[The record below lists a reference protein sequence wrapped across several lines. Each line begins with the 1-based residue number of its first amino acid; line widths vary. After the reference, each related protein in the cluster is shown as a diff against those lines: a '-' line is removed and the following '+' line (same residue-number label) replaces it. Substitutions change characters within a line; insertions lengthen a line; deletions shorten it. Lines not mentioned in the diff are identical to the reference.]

1 MKQKSILI
9 LTIISFTIT
18 CAQSAD
24 KTNKAQ
30 KALHGSRPNIVLI
43 LTDDQGMGDLSC
55 MGNKIL
61 RTPHVDQLYKDA
73 TRFTDFQVS
82 PTCSPT
88 RAAMMSGR
96 YPFEV
101 GVSHT
106 LMQRDRLAPSVITF
120 PQALQRAGYQ
130 TGLFGKWHLGDGD
143 EYLPRKRGFDEV
155 LMHGAGG
162 IGQYGFGDFKEN
174 SNNKYFDNVL
184 LHNET
189 VVKTKGF
196 CTDLFFHAALSWM
209 KNQYEREKPFFAYL
223 SLNAPHGP
231 LIAPDQ
237 YKKRFLDYK
246 IEVLHVTEKAIDQ
259 DFYNGLLA
267 DRPSNDELLDIY
279 NENILDYDQPE
290 LRYLKYVKWPI
301 MSNATDSLRVKLE
314 AEDLIFRLNEGED
327 FALLANTYTEDP
339 NNSAD
344 PQNLKGGDLGW
355 FNKGQLLPEFE
366 IASFEAEK
374 GSIVGPILT
383 QYGYHLIK
391 VNDKR
396 TVESNEQVNAS
407 HILLTIQP
415 GRGTENELKDTASIF
430 ALEATE
436 YGFFALADSLGLEIQ
451 DSNGLRKESIFVDN
465 FGVGRSAVNFA
476 FNNVEGSTSD
486 AIKNDNFFGVFFLDK
501 VDKET
506 VIPFEEVKED
516 LRNEFLSEF
525 KKNHLKTLAE
535 SIKDNN
541 QEEMNLSAIY
551 KNNENL
557 EYVAET
563 NSALIGSFESIGKSN
578 FIVGALAD
586 AKEGDILGPLPTL
599 RGQAFLRVIEI
610 SEVVNS
616 DFEEKKES
624 IKFSLLID
632 RQNAIWGN
640 WLQALRDN
648 ADLKDYRYDF
658 Y

>member
-1 MKQKSILI
+1 MGLITNMRSRMQVVMWTILVLFVTSMAIGGLVGGASITDIFSGRQGNEVGSLNGKPILFEDFNQLVSNEINRMDQQSGRLI
-9 LTIISFTIT
+9 SDEEREYIRAVVWERLIADLII
-18 CAQSAD
+18 QE
-24 KTNKAQ
+24 Q
-30 KALHGSRPNIVLI
+30 IVE
-43 LTDDQGMGDLSC
+43 
-55 MGNKIL
+55 NKI
-61 RTPHVDQLYKDA
+61 V
-73 TRFTDFQVS
+73 V
-82 PTCSPT
+82 
-88 RAAMMSGR
+88 
-96 YPFEV
+96 
-101 GVSHT
+101 
-106 LMQRDRLAPSVITF
+106 
-120 PQALQRAGYQ
+120 
-130 TGLFGKWHLGDGD
+130 GD
-143 EYLPRKRGFDEV
+143 EEVLFQMKNNPPPFLQNSDAFQSFGRFDLEKYLDAVLNPGQIDWKPIEDFMQNVYLPSYKLQQYITNSAAISSTDV
-155 LMHGAGG
+155 LE
-162 IGQYGFGDFKEN
+162 D
-174 SNNKYFDNVL
+174 
-184 LHNET
+184 
-189 VVKTKGF
+189 
-196 CTDLFFHAALSWM
+196 
-209 KNQYEREKPFFAYL
+209 
-223 SLNAPHGP
+223 
-231 LIAPDQ
+231 

-246 IEVLHVTEKAIDQ
+246 IEVLHVTDKAIDQ
-259 DFYNGLLA
+259 DFYNGLLT
-267 DRPSNDELLDIY
+267 DRPSDDELRNIY
-279 NENILDYDQPE
+279 NENISEYDQPE

-301 MSNATDSLRVKLE
+301 TSNATDSLRVKLE
-314 AEDLIFRLNEGED
+314 AEDLIFRLNDGED
-327 FALLANTYTEDP
+327 FALLANTYTQDP
-339 NNSAD
+339 SNSAD

-366 IASFEAEK
+366 VASFEAEI

-383 QYGYHLIK
+383 QYGYHVIK

-415 GRGTENELKDTASIF
+415 GRGTENELKDIASIF

-436 YGFFALADSLGLEIQ
+436 FGFFVLADSLGLEIQ

-486 AIKNDNFFGVFFLDK
+486 AIKNDNFYGVFFLDK

-506 VIPFEEVKED
+506 VISFEDVKED
-516 LRNEFLSEF
+516 LKNEFLSEF
-525 KKNHLKTLAE
+525 KKNHIKTLAE
-535 SIKDNN
+535 SIKDDN
-541 QEEMNLSAIY
+541 QGEMNLSEIY
-551 KNNENL
+551 QENENL

-599 RGQAFLRVIEI
+599 RGQAFLRVIDI
-610 SEVVNS
+610 SDVVMS
-616 DFEEKKES
+616 DFEEKKDS

-640 WLQALRDN
+640 WLQALREN

>member
-1 MKQKSILI
+1 MGLITNMRSRMQVVMWTILVLFVTSMAIGGLVGGASITDIFGDRQGNEVGSLNGKPILFEDFNQLVSNEINRADQQSGRQISDEEREYIRAVVWERLIADLIIQEQIQK
-9 LTIISFTIT
+9 
-18 CAQSAD
+18 
-24 KTNKAQ
+24 
-30 KALHGSRPNIVLI
+30 
-43 LTDDQGMGDLSC
+43 
-55 MGNKIL
+55 NKI
-61 RTPHVDQLYKDA
+61 V
-73 TRFTDFQVS
+73 
-82 PTCSPT
+82 
-88 RAAMMSGR
+88 
-96 YPFEV
+96 V
-101 GVSHT
+101 G
-106 LMQRDRLAPSVITF
+106 D
-120 PQALQRAGYQ
+120 
-130 TGLFGKWHLGDGD
+130 
-143 EYLPRKRGFDEV
+143 DEV
-155 LMHGAGG
+155 LF
-162 IGQYGFGDFKEN
+162 Q
-174 SNNKYFDNVL
+174 
-184 LHNET
+184 
-189 VVKTKGF
+189 
-196 CTDLFFHAALSWM
+196 M
-209 KNQYEREKPFFAYL
+209 KNNPPPFLQNSDAFQSFGRFDLEKYLDAVLNPGQIDWKPIEDFMQNIYLPSYKLQQYITNSAAISSSDVLE
-223 SLNAPHGP
+223 
-231 LIAPDQ
+231 D

-259 DFYNGLLA
+259 DFYNGLLT
-267 DRPSNDELLDIY
+267 DRPSDDELRNIY
-279 NENILDYDQPE
+279 YENISEYNQPE

-301 MSNATDSLRVKLE
+301 ISNATDSLRVKLE
-314 AEDLIFRLNEGED
+314 AEDLIFRLNDGED
-327 FALLANTYTEDP
+327 FALLANTYTQDP
-339 NNSAD
+339 SNSAD

-383 QYGYHLIK
+383 QYGYHVIK

-396 TVESNEQVNAS
+396 TVEGNEQVNAS

-415 GRGTENELKDTASIF
+415 GRGTENELKDIASIF

-436 YGFFALADSLGLEIQ
+436 FGFFMLADSLGLEIQ

-486 AIKNDNFFGVFFLDK
+486 AIKNDNFYGVFFLDK

-506 VIPFEEVKED
+506 VISFEDAKED
-516 LRNEFLSEF
+516 LKNEFLSEF
-525 KKNHLKTLAE
+525 KKNHIKTLAE
-535 SIKDNN
+535 SIKDDN
-541 QEEMNLSAIY
+541 QGEMNLLEIY
-551 KNNENL
+551 QENENL

-599 RGQAFLRVIEI
+599 RGQAFLRVIDI
-610 SEVVNS
+610 SDVVMS
-616 DFEEKKES
+616 DFEEKKDS

>member
-1 MKQKSILI
+1 MQVVMWTILVLFVTSMAIGGLVGGASITDIFGGRQGNEVGSLNGKPILFEDFNQLVSNEINRMDQQSGRLI
-9 LTIISFTIT
+9 SDEEREYIRAVVWERLIADLIIQEQI
-18 CAQSAD
+18 AE
-24 KTNKAQ
+24 
-30 KALHGSRPNIVLI
+30 
-43 LTDDQGMGDLSC
+43 
-55 MGNKIL
+55 NKI
-61 RTPHVDQLYKDA
+61 V
-73 TRFTDFQVS
+73 V
-82 PTCSPT
+82 
-88 RAAMMSGR
+88 
-96 YPFEV
+96 
-101 GVSHT
+101 
-106 LMQRDRLAPSVITF
+106 
-120 PQALQRAGYQ
+120 
-130 TGLFGKWHLGDGD
+130 GD
-143 EYLPRKRGFDEV
+143 EEVLFQMKNNPPPFLQNSDAFQSFGRFDLEKYLDAVLNPGQIDWKPIEDFMQNVYLPSYKLQQYITNSAAISSSDV
-155 LMHGAGG
+155 LE
-162 IGQYGFGDFKEN
+162 D
-174 SNNKYFDNVL
+174 
-184 LHNET
+184 
-189 VVKTKGF
+189 
-196 CTDLFFHAALSWM
+196 
-209 KNQYEREKPFFAYL
+209 
-223 SLNAPHGP
+223 
-231 LIAPDQ
+231 

-267 DRPSNDELLDIY
+267 NRPSDDELRDIY
-279 NENILDYDQPE
+279 NENISEYDQPE
-290 LRYLKYVKWPI
+290 LRYLKYVKWPLI
-301 MSNATDSLRVKLE
+301 SNATDSLRVKLE

-327 FALLANTYTEDP
+327 FALLANTYTQDP
-339 NNSAD
+339 SNSAD

-383 QYGYHLIK
+383 QYGYHVIK

-436 YGFFALADSLGLEIQ
+436 FGFFALADSLGLEIQ

-486 AIKNDNFFGVFFLDK
+486 AIKNDNFYGVFFLDK

-506 VIPFEEVKED
+506 VISFEDVKED
-516 LRNEFLSEF
+516 LKNEFLSEF
-525 KKNHLKTLAE
+525 KKNHIKTLAE

-541 QEEMNLSAIY
+541 QGEMNLSEIY
-551 KNNENL
+551 QDNGNL

-578 FIVGALAD
+578 FIVGALAE
-586 AKEGDILGPLPTL
+586 AKEGDILGPLPTI
-599 RGQAFLRVIEI
+599 RGQAFLRVIDI
-610 SEVVNS
+610 SDVVMS
-616 DFEEKKES
+616 DFEEKKDS

>member
-1 MKQKSILI
+1 MGLITNMRSRMQVVMWTILVLFVTSMAIGGLVGGASITDIFSGRQGNEVGSLNGKPILFEDFNQLVSNEINRMDQQSGRLI
-9 LTIISFTIT
+9 SDEEREYIRAVVWERLIADLII
-18 CAQSAD
+18 QE
-24 KTNKAQ
+24 Q
-30 KALHGSRPNIVLI
+30 IVE
-43 LTDDQGMGDLSC
+43 
-55 MGNKIL
+55 NKI
-61 RTPHVDQLYKDA
+61 V
-73 TRFTDFQVS
+73 V
-82 PTCSPT
+82 
-88 RAAMMSGR
+88 
-96 YPFEV
+96 
-101 GVSHT
+101 
-106 LMQRDRLAPSVITF
+106 
-120 PQALQRAGYQ
+120 
-130 TGLFGKWHLGDGD
+130 GD
-143 EYLPRKRGFDEV
+143 EEVLFQMKNNPPPFLQNSDAFQSFGRFDLEKYLDAVLNPGQIDWKPIEDFMQNVYLPSYKLQQYITNSAAISSSDV
-155 LMHGAGG
+155 LE
-162 IGQYGFGDFKEN
+162 D
-174 SNNKYFDNVL
+174 
-184 LHNET
+184 
-189 VVKTKGF
+189 
-196 CTDLFFHAALSWM
+196 
-209 KNQYEREKPFFAYL
+209 
-223 SLNAPHGP
+223 
-231 LIAPDQ
+231 

-267 DRPSNDELLDIY
+267 DRPSDDELSNIY
-279 NENILDYDQPE
+279 NENISEYDQPE

-301 MSNATDSLRVKLE
+301 ISNATDSLRVKLE
-314 AEDLIFRLNEGED
+314 AEDLIFRLNDGED
-327 FALLANTYTEDP
+327 FALLANTYTQDP
-339 NNSAD
+339 SNSAD

-366 IASFEAEK
+366 IASFEAEI

-383 QYGYHLIK
+383 QYGYHVIK

-396 TVESNEQVNAS
+396 IVESNEQVNAS

-415 GRGTENELKDTASIF
+415 GRGTENELKDIASIF

-436 YGFFALADSLGLEIQ
+436 FGFFALADSLGLEIQ
-451 DSNGLRKESIFVDN
+451 ESNGLRKESIFVDN

-486 AIKNDNFFGVFFLDK
+486 AIKNDNFYGVFFLDK

-506 VIPFEEVKED
+506 VISFEDVKED
-516 LRNEFLSEF
+516 LKNEFLSEF
-525 KKNHLKTLAE
+525 KKNHIKTLAE
-535 SIKDNN
+535 SIKDDN
-541 QEEMNLSAIY
+541 QGEMNLSEIY
-551 KNNENL
+551 QENENL

-599 RGQAFLRVIEI
+599 RGQAFLRVIDI
-610 SEVVNS
+610 SDVVMS
-616 DFEEKKES
+616 DFEEKKDS

>member
-1 MKQKSILI
+1 MGLITNMRSRMQVVMWTILVLFVTSMAIGGLVGGASITDIFSGRQGNEVGSLNGKPILFEDFNQLVSNEINRMDQQSGRLI
-9 LTIISFTIT
+9 SDEEREYIRAVVWERLIADLII
-18 CAQSAD
+18 QE
-24 KTNKAQ
+24 Q
-30 KALHGSRPNIVLI
+30 IVE
-43 LTDDQGMGDLSC
+43 
-55 MGNKIL
+55 NKI
-61 RTPHVDQLYKDA
+61 V
-73 TRFTDFQVS
+73 V
-82 PTCSPT
+82 
-88 RAAMMSGR
+88 
-96 YPFEV
+96 
-101 GVSHT
+101 
-106 LMQRDRLAPSVITF
+106 
-120 PQALQRAGYQ
+120 
-130 TGLFGKWHLGDGD
+130 GD
-143 EYLPRKRGFDEV
+143 EEVLFQMKNNPPPFLQNSDAFQSFGRFDLEKYLDAVLNPGQIDWKPIEDFMQNVYLPSYKLQQYITNSAAISSIDV
-155 LMHGAGG
+155 LE
-162 IGQYGFGDFKEN
+162 D
-174 SNNKYFDNVL
+174 
-184 LHNET
+184 
-189 VVKTKGF
+189 
-196 CTDLFFHAALSWM
+196 
-209 KNQYEREKPFFAYL
+209 
-223 SLNAPHGP
+223 
-231 LIAPDQ
+231 

-267 DRPSNDELLDIY
+267 DRPSDDELSKIY
-279 NENILDYDQPE
+279 NENISEYDQPE

-301 MSNATDSLRVKLE
+301 ISNATDSLRVKLE
-314 AEDLIFRLNEGED
+314 AEDLIFRLNDGED
-327 FALLANTYTEDP
+327 FALLANTYTQDP
-339 NNSAD
+339 SNSAD

-366 IASFEAEK
+366 IASFEAEI

-383 QYGYHLIK
+383 QYGYHVIK

-396 TVESNEQVNAS
+396 IVESNEQVNAS

-415 GRGTENELKDTASIF
+415 GRGTENELKDIASIF

-436 YGFFALADSLGLEIQ
+436 FGFFALADSLGLEIQ
-451 DSNGLRKESIFVDN
+451 ESNGLRKESIFVDN

-486 AIKNDNFFGVFFLDK
+486 AIKNDNFYGVFFLDK

-506 VIPFEEVKED
+506 VISFENVKED
-516 LRNEFLSEF
+516 LKNEFLSEF
-525 KKNHLKTLAE
+525 KKNHIKTLAQ

-541 QEEMNLSAIY
+541 QGEMNLSEIY
-551 KNNENL
+551 QDNENL

-599 RGQAFLRVIEI
+599 RGQAFLRVIDI
-610 SEVVNS
+610 SDVVMS
-616 DFEEKKES
+616 DFEEKKDS

-640 WLQALRDN
+640 WLQALREN

>member
-1 MKQKSILI
+1 MQVVMWTILVLFVTSMAIGGLVGGASITDIFGGRQGNEVGSLNGKPILFEDFNQLVSNEINRLDQQSGRLI
-9 LTIISFTIT
+9 SDEEREYIRAVVWERLI
-18 CAQSAD
+18 AD
-24 KTNKAQ
+24 
-30 KALHGSRPNIVLI
+30 LIVQEQI
-43 LTDDQGMGDLSC
+43 EK
-55 MGNKIL
+55 NKI
-61 RTPHVDQLYKDA
+61 V
-73 TRFTDFQVS
+73 V
-82 PTCSPT
+82 
-88 RAAMMSGR
+88 
-96 YPFEV
+96 
-101 GVSHT
+101 
-106 LMQRDRLAPSVITF
+106 
-120 PQALQRAGYQ
+120 
-130 TGLFGKWHLGDGD
+130 GD
-143 EYLPRKRGFDEV
+143 EEVLFQMKNNPPPFLQNSDAFQSFGRFDLEKYLDAVLNPSQIDWKPIEDFMQNVYLPSYKLQQYVSNAAAITSNDV
-155 LMHGAGG
+155 LE
-162 IGQYGFGDFKEN
+162 D
-174 SNNKYFDNVL
+174 
-184 LHNET
+184 
-189 VVKTKGF
+189 
-196 CTDLFFHAALSWM
+196 
-209 KNQYEREKPFFAYL
+209 
-223 SLNAPHGP
+223 
-231 LIAPDQ
+231 
-237 YKKRFLDYK
+237 YKKRFLNYK
-246 IEVLHVTEKAIDQ
+246 VEILHVTEKAIDQ

-267 DRPSNDELLDIY
+267 DRPSDDELRNLY
-279 NENILDYDQPE
+279 NENISDYDQPE

-301 MSNATDSLRVKLE
+301 KSNATDTLRVKLE
-314 AEDLIFRLNEGED
+314 AEDLIFRLNDGED

-339 NNSAD
+339 SNSAD
-344 PQNLKGGDLGW
+344 PQNLKGGNLGW

-383 QYGYHLIK
+383 EYGYHVIK

-396 TVESNEQVNAS
+396 TVDSNEQVNAS

-501 VDKET
+501 VSKET
-506 VIPFEEVKED
+506 VISFEEVRED
-516 LRNEFLSEF
+516 LKNEFLSDF
-525 KKNHLKTLAE
+525 KKNHIKTLAE

-541 QEEMNLSAIY
+541 KGEMDLSAIFQ
-551 KNNENL
+551 NNENL
-557 EYVAET
+557 EYVAEA

-578 FIVGALAD
+578 FIVGALAN
-586 AKEGDILGPLPTL
+586 AKESDIIGPLPTL
-599 RGQAFLRVIEI
+599 RGQAFLKVIDI
-610 SEVVNS
+610 ADVVVS
-616 DFEEKKES
+616 DFEEKKDA
-624 IKFSLLID
+624 IRFSLLID

>member
-1 MKQKSILI
+1 MQVVMWTILVLFVTSMAIGGLVGGASITDIFGGRQGNEVGSLNGKPILFEDFNQLVSNEINRMDQQSGRLI
-9 LTIISFTIT
+9 SDEEREYIRAVVWERLIADLII
-18 CAQSAD
+18 QE
-24 KTNKAQ
+24 Q
-30 KALHGSRPNIVLI
+30 IVE
-43 LTDDQGMGDLSC
+43 
-55 MGNKIL
+55 NKI
-61 RTPHVDQLYKDA
+61 V
-73 TRFTDFQVS
+73 V
-82 PTCSPT
+82 
-88 RAAMMSGR
+88 
-96 YPFEV
+96 
-101 GVSHT
+101 
-106 LMQRDRLAPSVITF
+106 
-120 PQALQRAGYQ
+120 
-130 TGLFGKWHLGDGD
+130 GD
-143 EYLPRKRGFDEV
+143 EEVLFQMKNNPPPFLQNSDAFQSFGRFDLEKYLDAVLNPGQIDWKPIEDFMQNVYLPSYKLQQYITNSAAISSSDV
-155 LMHGAGG
+155 LE
-162 IGQYGFGDFKEN
+162 D
-174 SNNKYFDNVL
+174 
-184 LHNET
+184 
-189 VVKTKGF
+189 
-196 CTDLFFHAALSWM
+196 
-209 KNQYEREKPFFAYL
+209 
-223 SLNAPHGP
+223 
-231 LIAPDQ
+231 

-267 DRPSNDELLDIY
+267 DRPSDDELNNIY
-279 NENILDYDQPE
+279 NENISEYDQPE

-301 MSNATDSLRVKLE
+301 TSNATDSLRVKLE
-314 AEDLIFRLNEGED
+314 AEDLIFRLNDGED
-327 FALLANTYTEDP
+327 FALLANTYTQDP
-339 NNSAD
+339 SNSAD

-383 QYGYHLIK
+383 QYGYHVIK

-396 TVESNEQVNAS
+396 TVESSEQVNAS

-415 GRGTENELKDTASIF
+415 GRGTENELKDIASIF

-436 YGFFALADSLGLEIQ
+436 FGFFALADSLGLEIQ

-486 AIKNDNFFGVFFLDK
+486 AIKNDNFYGVFFLDK

-506 VIPFEEVKED
+506 VISFEDVKED
-516 LRNEFLSEF
+516 LKNEFLSEF
-525 KKNHLKTLAE
+525 KKNHIKTLAQ

-541 QEEMNLSAIY
+541 QGEINLSEIY
-551 KNNENL
+551 QDNENL

-599 RGQAFLRVIEI
+599 RGQAFLRVIDI
-610 SEVVNS
+610 SDVVMS
-616 DFEEKKES
+616 DFEEKKDS

>member
-1 MKQKSILI
+1 MRSRMQVVMWTILVLFVTSMAIGGLVGGASITDIFGGRQGNEVGSLNGKPILFEDFNQLVSNEINRLDQQSGRLI
-9 LTIISFTIT
+9 SDEEREYIRAVVWERLI
-18 CAQSAD
+18 AD
-24 KTNKAQ
+24 
-30 KALHGSRPNIVLI
+30 LIVQEQI
-43 LTDDQGMGDLSC
+43 EK
-55 MGNKIL
+55 NKI
-61 RTPHVDQLYKDA
+61 V
-73 TRFTDFQVS
+73 V
-82 PTCSPT
+82 
-88 RAAMMSGR
+88 
-96 YPFEV
+96 
-101 GVSHT
+101 
-106 LMQRDRLAPSVITF
+106 
-120 PQALQRAGYQ
+120 
-130 TGLFGKWHLGDGD
+130 GD
-143 EYLPRKRGFDEV
+143 EEVLFQMKNNPPPFLQNSDAFQSFGRFDLEKYLDAVLNPNQIDWKPIEDFMQNVYLPSYKLQQYVSNAAAISSNDV
-155 LMHGAGG
+155 LE
-162 IGQYGFGDFKEN
+162 D
-174 SNNKYFDNVL
+174 
-184 LHNET
+184 
-189 VVKTKGF
+189 
-196 CTDLFFHAALSWM
+196 
-209 KNQYEREKPFFAYL
+209 
-223 SLNAPHGP
+223 
-231 LIAPDQ
+231 
-237 YKKRFLDYK
+237 YKKRFLNYK
-246 IEVLHVTEKAIDQ
+246 VEILHVTEKAIDQ

-267 DRPSNDELLDIY
+267 DRPSDDELRNLY
-279 NENILDYDQPE
+279 NENISDYDQPE

-301 MSNATDSLRVKLE
+301 KSNATDTLRVKLE
-314 AEDLIFRLNEGED
+314 AEDLIFRLNDGED

-339 NNSAD
+339 SNSAD
-344 PQNLKGGDLGW
+344 PQNLKGGNLGW

-383 QYGYHLIK
+383 EYGYHVIK

-396 TVESNEQVNAS
+396 TVDSNEQVNAS

-501 VDKET
+501 VSKET
-506 VIPFEEVKED
+506 VISFEEVKED
-516 LRNEFLSEF
+516 LKNEFLSDF
-525 KKNHLKTLAE
+525 KKNHIKTLAE

-541 QEEMNLSAIY
+541 KGEMDLSAIFQ
-551 KNNENL
+551 NNENL
-557 EYVAET
+557 EYVAEA

-578 FIVGALAD
+578 FIVGALAN
-586 AKEGDILGPLPTL
+586 AKEGDIIGPLPTL
-599 RGQAFLRVIEI
+599 RGQAFLKVIDI
-610 SEVVNS
+610 ADVVVS
-616 DFEEKKES
+616 DFEEKKDA

>member
-1 MKQKSILI
+1 MGLITNMRSRMQVVMWTILVLFVTSMAIGGLVGGASITDIFSGRQGNEVGSLNGKPILFEDFNQLVSNEINRMDQQSGRLI
-9 LTIISFTIT
+9 SDEEREYIRAVVWERLIADLII
-18 CAQSAD
+18 QE
-24 KTNKAQ
+24 Q
-30 KALHGSRPNIVLI
+30 IVE
-43 LTDDQGMGDLSC
+43 
-55 MGNKIL
+55 NKI
-61 RTPHVDQLYKDA
+61 V
-73 TRFTDFQVS
+73 V
-82 PTCSPT
+82 
-88 RAAMMSGR
+88 
-96 YPFEV
+96 
-101 GVSHT
+101 
-106 LMQRDRLAPSVITF
+106 
-120 PQALQRAGYQ
+120 
-130 TGLFGKWHLGDGD
+130 GD
-143 EYLPRKRGFDEV
+143 EEVLFQMKNNPPPFLQNSDAFQSFGRFDLEKYLDAVLNPGQIDWKPIEDFMQNVYLPSYKLQQYITNSAAISSSDV
-155 LMHGAGG
+155 LE
-162 IGQYGFGDFKEN
+162 D
-174 SNNKYFDNVL
+174 
-184 LHNET
+184 
-189 VVKTKGF
+189 
-196 CTDLFFHAALSWM
+196 
-209 KNQYEREKPFFAYL
+209 
-223 SLNAPHGP
+223 
-231 LIAPDQ
+231 

-259 DFYNGLLA
+259 DFYNGLLT
-267 DRPSNDELLDIY
+267 DRPSDDELRNIY
-279 NENILDYDQPE
+279 NENISEYDQPE

-301 MSNATDSLRVKLE
+301 TSNATDSLRVKLE
-314 AEDLIFRLNEGED
+314 AEDLIFRLNDGED
-327 FALLANTYTEDP
+327 FALLANTYTQDP
-339 NNSAD
+339 SNSAD

-383 QYGYHLIK
+383 QYGYHVIK

-415 GRGTENELKDTASIF
+415 GRGTENELKDIASIF

-436 YGFFALADSLGLEIQ
+436 FGFFVLADSLGLEIQ

-486 AIKNDNFFGVFFLDK
+486 AIKNDNFYGVFFLDK

-506 VIPFEEVKED
+506 VISFEDAKED
-516 LRNEFLSEF
+516 LKNEFLSEF
-525 KKNHLKTLAE
+525 KKNHIKTLAE

-541 QEEMNLSAIY
+541 QGEMNLSEIY
-551 KNNENL
+551 QENENL

-599 RGQAFLRVIEI
+599 RGQAFLRVIDI
-610 SEVVNS
+610 SDVVMS
-616 DFEEKKES
+616 DFEEKKDS

>member
-1 MKQKSILI
+1 MGLITNMRSRMQVVMWTILVLFVTSMAIGGLVGGASITDIFGGRQGNEVGSLNGKPILFEDFNQLVSNEINRMDQQSGRLI
-9 LTIISFTIT
+9 SDEEREYIRAVVWERLIADLIIQEQI
-18 CAQSAD
+18 AE
-24 KTNKAQ
+24 
-30 KALHGSRPNIVLI
+30 
-43 LTDDQGMGDLSC
+43 
-55 MGNKIL
+55 NKI
-61 RTPHVDQLYKDA
+61 V
-73 TRFTDFQVS
+73 V
-82 PTCSPT
+82 
-88 RAAMMSGR
+88 
-96 YPFEV
+96 
-101 GVSHT
+101 
-106 LMQRDRLAPSVITF
+106 
-120 PQALQRAGYQ
+120 
-130 TGLFGKWHLGDGD
+130 GD
-143 EYLPRKRGFDEV
+143 EEVLFQMKNNPPPFLQNSDAFQSFGRFDLEKYLDAVLNPGQIDWKPIEDFMQNVYLPSYKLQQYITNSAAISSSDV
-155 LMHGAGG
+155 LE
-162 IGQYGFGDFKEN
+162 D
-174 SNNKYFDNVL
+174 
-184 LHNET
+184 
-189 VVKTKGF
+189 
-196 CTDLFFHAALSWM
+196 
-209 KNQYEREKPFFAYL
+209 
-223 SLNAPHGP
+223 
-231 LIAPDQ
+231 

-267 DRPSNDELLDIY
+267 DRPSDDELLDIY
-279 NENILDYDQPE
+279 NENISDYDQPE
-290 LRYLKYVKWPI
+290 LRYLKYVKWPLI
-301 MSNATDSLRVKLE
+301 SNATDSLRVKLE

-327 FALLANTYTEDP
+327 FALLANTYTQDP
-339 NNSAD
+339 SNSAD

-383 QYGYHLIK
+383 QYGYHVIK

-396 TVESNEQVNAS
+396 TLESSEQVNAS

-415 GRGTENELKDTASIF
+415 GRGTENNLKDTASIF

-451 DSNGLRKESIFVDN
+451 DSNGLRKESVFVDN

-486 AIKNDNFFGVFFLDK
+486 AIKNDNFYGVFFLDK

-506 VIPFEEVKED
+506 VISFEDVKED
-516 LRNEFLSEF
+516 LKNEFLSEF
-525 KKNHLKTLAE
+525 KKNHIKTLAE

-541 QEEMNLSAIY
+541 QSKMNLSEIY
-551 KNNENL
+551 QDNENL
-557 EYVAET
+557 EYVSET

-578 FIVGALAD
+578 FIVGALAG
-586 AKEGDILGPLPTL
+586 AQEGDILGPLPTL
-599 RGQAFLRVIEI
+599 RGQAFLRVIDI
-610 SEVVNS
+610 SDVVMS
-616 DFEEKKES
+616 DFEEKKDS

>member
-1 MKQKSILI
+1 MQVVMWTILVLFVTSMAIGGLVGGASITDIFSGRQGNEVGSLNGKPILFEDFNQLVSNEINRMDQQSGRLI
-9 LTIISFTIT
+9 SDEEREYIRAVVWERLIADLII
-18 CAQSAD
+18 QE
-24 KTNKAQ
+24 Q
-30 KALHGSRPNIVLI
+30 IVE
-43 LTDDQGMGDLSC
+43 
-55 MGNKIL
+55 NKI
-61 RTPHVDQLYKDA
+61 V
-73 TRFTDFQVS
+73 V
-82 PTCSPT
+82 
-88 RAAMMSGR
+88 
-96 YPFEV
+96 
-101 GVSHT
+101 
-106 LMQRDRLAPSVITF
+106 
-120 PQALQRAGYQ
+120 
-130 TGLFGKWHLGDGD
+130 GD
-143 EYLPRKRGFDEV
+143 EEVLFQMKNNPPPFLQNSDAFQSFGRFDLEKYLDAVLNPGQIDWKPIEDFMQNVYLPSYKLQQYITNSAAISSKDV
-155 LMHGAGG
+155 LE
-162 IGQYGFGDFKEN
+162 D
-174 SNNKYFDNVL
+174 
-184 LHNET
+184 
-189 VVKTKGF
+189 
-196 CTDLFFHAALSWM
+196 
-209 KNQYEREKPFFAYL
+209 
-223 SLNAPHGP
+223 
-231 LIAPDQ
+231 

-267 DRPSNDELLDIY
+267 DRPSDDELLDIY
-279 NENILDYDQPE
+279 NENISDYDQPE

-301 MSNATDSLRVKLE
+301 ISNATDSLRVKLE
-314 AEDLIFRLNEGED
+314 AEDLIFRLNDGED
-327 FALLANTYTEDP
+327 FALLANTYTQDP
-339 NNSAD
+339 SNSAD

-366 IASFEAEK
+366 IASFEAEI

-383 QYGYHLIK
+383 QYGYHVIK

-396 TVESNEQVNAS
+396 IVESNEQVNAS

-415 GRGTENELKDTASIF
+415 GRGTENELKDIASIF

-436 YGFFALADSLGLEIQ
+436 FGFFALADSLGLEIQ
-451 DSNGLRKESIFVDN
+451 ESNGLRKESIFVDN

-486 AIKNDNFFGVFFLDK
+486 AIKNDNFYGVFFLDK

-506 VIPFEEVKED
+506 VISFEDVKED
-516 LRNEFLSEF
+516 LKNEFLSEF
-525 KKNHLKTLAE
+525 KKNHIKTLAE

-541 QEEMNLSAIY
+541 QGEMNLSEIY
-551 KNNENL
+551 QDNENL

-599 RGQAFLRVIEI
+599 RGQAFLRVIDI
-610 SEVVNS
+610 SDVVMS
-616 DFEEKKES
+616 DFEEKKDS

-640 WLQALRDN
+640 WLQALREN

>member
-1 MKQKSILI
+1 MGLITNMRSRMQVVMWTILVLFVTSMAIGGLVGGASITDIFGGRQGNEVGSLNGKPILFEDFNQLVSNEINRMDQQSGRLI
-9 LTIISFTIT
+9 SDEEREYIRAVVWERLIADLII
-18 CAQSAD
+18 QE
-24 KTNKAQ
+24 Q
-30 KALHGSRPNIVLI
+30 IVE
-43 LTDDQGMGDLSC
+43 
-55 MGNKIL
+55 NKI
-61 RTPHVDQLYKDA
+61 V
-73 TRFTDFQVS
+73 V
-82 PTCSPT
+82 
-88 RAAMMSGR
+88 
-96 YPFEV
+96 
-101 GVSHT
+101 
-106 LMQRDRLAPSVITF
+106 
-120 PQALQRAGYQ
+120 
-130 TGLFGKWHLGDGD
+130 GD
-143 EYLPRKRGFDEV
+143 EEVLFQMKNNPPPFLQNSDAFQSFGRFDLEKYLDAVLNPGQIDWKPIEDFMQNVYLPSYKLQQYITNSAAISSIDV
-155 LMHGAGG
+155 LE
-162 IGQYGFGDFKEN
+162 D
-174 SNNKYFDNVL
+174 
-184 LHNET
+184 
-189 VVKTKGF
+189 
-196 CTDLFFHAALSWM
+196 
-209 KNQYEREKPFFAYL
+209 
-223 SLNAPHGP
+223 
-231 LIAPDQ
+231 

-267 DRPSNDELLDIY
+267 DRPSDDELSKIY
-279 NENILDYDQPE
+279 NENISEYDQPE

-301 MSNATDSLRVKLE
+301 ISNATDSLRVKIE
-314 AEDLIFRLNEGED
+314 AEDLIFRLNDGED
-327 FALLANTYTEDP
+327 FALLANTYTQDP
-339 NNSAD
+339 SNSAD

-366 IASFEAEK
+366 IASFEAEI

-383 QYGYHLIK
+383 QYGYHVIK

-396 TVESNEQVNAS
+396 IVESNEQVNAS

-415 GRGTENELKDTASIF
+415 GRGTENELKDIASIF

-436 YGFFALADSLGLEIQ
+436 FGFFVLADSLGLEIQ

-486 AIKNDNFFGVFFLDK
+486 AIKNDNFYGVFFLDK

-506 VIPFEEVKED
+506 VISFEDAKED
-516 LRNEFLSEF
+516 LKNEFLSEF
-525 KKNHLKTLAE
+525 KKNHIKTLAV

-541 QEEMNLSAIY
+541 QSKMNLSEIY
-551 KNNENL
+551 QDNENL
-557 EYVAET
+557 EYVSET

-578 FIVGALAD
+578 FIVGALAG
-586 AKEGDILGPLPTL
+586 AQEGDILGPLPTL
-599 RGQAFLRVIEI
+599 RGQAFLRVIDI
-610 SEVVNS
+610 SDVVMS
-616 DFEEKKES
+616 DFEEKKDS

>member
-1 MKQKSILI
+1 MGLITNMRSRMQVVMWTILVLFVTSMAIGGLVGGASITDIFGDRQGNEVGSLNGKPILFEDFNQLVSNEINRADQQSGRQISDEEREYIRAVVWERLIADLIIQEQIQK
-9 LTIISFTIT
+9 
-18 CAQSAD
+18 
-24 KTNKAQ
+24 
-30 KALHGSRPNIVLI
+30 
-43 LTDDQGMGDLSC
+43 
-55 MGNKIL
+55 NKI
-61 RTPHVDQLYKDA
+61 V
-73 TRFTDFQVS
+73 
-82 PTCSPT
+82 
-88 RAAMMSGR
+88 
-96 YPFEV
+96 V
-101 GVSHT
+101 G
-106 LMQRDRLAPSVITF
+106 D
-120 PQALQRAGYQ
+120 
-130 TGLFGKWHLGDGD
+130 
-143 EYLPRKRGFDEV
+143 DEV
-155 LMHGAGG
+155 LF
-162 IGQYGFGDFKEN
+162 Q
-174 SNNKYFDNVL
+174 
-184 LHNET
+184 
-189 VVKTKGF
+189 
-196 CTDLFFHAALSWM
+196 M
-209 KNQYEREKPFFAYL
+209 KNNPPPFLQNSDAFQSFGRFDLEKYLDAVLNPGQIDWKPIEDFMQNVYLPSYKLQQYITNSAAISSSDVLE
-223 SLNAPHGP
+223 
-231 LIAPDQ
+231 D

-246 IEVLHVTEKAIDQ
+246 IEVLHVTDKAIDQ
-259 DFYNGLLA
+259 DFYNGLLT
-267 DRPSNDELLDIY
+267 DRPSDDELRNIY
-279 NENILDYDQPE
+279 NENISEYDQPE

-301 MSNATDSLRVKLE
+301 TSNATDSLRVKLE
-314 AEDLIFRLNEGED
+314 AEDLIFRLNDGED
-327 FALLANTYTEDP
+327 FALLANTYTQDP
-339 NNSAD
+339 SNSAD

-383 QYGYHLIK
+383 QYGYHVIK

-415 GRGTENELKDTASIF
+415 GRGTENELKDIASIF

-436 YGFFALADSLGLEIQ
+436 FGFFMLADSLGLEIQ

-486 AIKNDNFFGVFFLDK
+486 AIKNDNFYGVFFLDK

-506 VIPFEEVKED
+506 VISFEDAKED
-516 LRNEFLSEF
+516 LKNEFLSEF
-525 KKNHLKTLAE
+525 KKNHIKTLAE
-535 SIKDNN
+535 SIKDDN
-541 QEEMNLSAIY
+541 QGEMNLSEIY
-551 KNNENL
+551 QENENL

-599 RGQAFLRVIEI
+599 RGQAFLRVIDI
-610 SEVVNS
+610 SDIVMS
-616 DFEEKKES
+616 DFEEKKDS

>member
-1 MKQKSILI
+1 MRSRMQVVMWTILVLFVTSMAIGGLVGGASITDIFSGRQGNEVGSLNGKPILFEDFNQLVSNEINRMDQQSGRLI
-9 LTIISFTIT
+9 SDEEREYIRAVVWERLIADLII
-18 CAQSAD
+18 QE
-24 KTNKAQ
+24 Q
-30 KALHGSRPNIVLI
+30 IVE
-43 LTDDQGMGDLSC
+43 
-55 MGNKIL
+55 NKI
-61 RTPHVDQLYKDA
+61 V
-73 TRFTDFQVS
+73 V
-82 PTCSPT
+82 
-88 RAAMMSGR
+88 
-96 YPFEV
+96 
-101 GVSHT
+101 
-106 LMQRDRLAPSVITF
+106 
-120 PQALQRAGYQ
+120 
-130 TGLFGKWHLGDGD
+130 GD
-143 EYLPRKRGFDEV
+143 EEVLFQMKNNPPPFLQNSDAFQSFGRFDLEKYLDAVLNPGQIDWKPIEDFMQNVYLPSYKLQQYITNSAAISSTDV
-155 LMHGAGG
+155 LE
-162 IGQYGFGDFKEN
+162 D
-174 SNNKYFDNVL
+174 
-184 LHNET
+184 
-189 VVKTKGF
+189 
-196 CTDLFFHAALSWM
+196 
-209 KNQYEREKPFFAYL
+209 
-223 SLNAPHGP
+223 
-231 LIAPDQ
+231 

-259 DFYNGLLA
+259 DFYNGLLT
-267 DRPSNDELLDIY
+267 DRPSDDELRNIY
-279 NENILDYDQPE
+279 NENISEYDQPE

-301 MSNATDSLRVKLE
+301 ISNATDSLRVKLE
-314 AEDLIFRLNEGED
+314 AEDLIFRLNDGED
-327 FALLANTYTEDP
+327 FALLANTYTQDP
-339 NNSAD
+339 SNSAD

-383 QYGYHLIK
+383 QYGYHVIK

-415 GRGTENELKDTASIF
+415 GRGTENELKDIASIF

-436 YGFFALADSLGLEIQ
+436 FGFFALADSLGLEIQ
-451 DSNGLRKESIFVDN
+451 ESNGLRKESIFVDN

-486 AIKNDNFFGVFFLDK
+486 AIKNDNFYGVFFLDK

-506 VIPFEEVKED
+506 VISFEDAKED
-516 LRNEFLSEF
+516 LKNEFLSEF
-525 KKNHLKTLAE
+525 KKNHIKTLAE
-535 SIKDNN
+535 SIKDDN
-541 QEEMNLSAIY
+541 QGEMNLSEIY
-551 KNNENL
+551 QENENL

-599 RGQAFLRVIEI
+599 RGQAFLRVIDI
-610 SEVVNS
+610 SDVVMS
-616 DFEEKKES
+616 DFEEKKDS

-640 WLQALRDN
+640 WLQALREN

>member
-1 MKQKSILI
+1 MGLITNMRSRMQVVMWTILVLFVTSMAIGGLVGGASITDIFSGRQGNEVGSLNGKPILFEDFNQLVSNEINRMDQQSGRLI
-9 LTIISFTIT
+9 SDEEREYIRAVVWERLIADLII
-18 CAQSAD
+18 QE
-24 KTNKAQ
+24 Q
-30 KALHGSRPNIVLI
+30 IVE
-43 LTDDQGMGDLSC
+43 
-55 MGNKIL
+55 NKI
-61 RTPHVDQLYKDA
+61 V
-73 TRFTDFQVS
+73 V
-82 PTCSPT
+82 
-88 RAAMMSGR
+88 
-96 YPFEV
+96 
-101 GVSHT
+101 
-106 LMQRDRLAPSVITF
+106 
-120 PQALQRAGYQ
+120 
-130 TGLFGKWHLGDGD
+130 GD
-143 EYLPRKRGFDEV
+143 EEVLFQMKNNPPPFLQNSDAFQSFGRFDLEKYLDAVLNPGQIDWKPIEDFMQNVYLPSYKLQQYITNSAAISSIDV
-155 LMHGAGG
+155 LE
-162 IGQYGFGDFKEN
+162 D
-174 SNNKYFDNVL
+174 
-184 LHNET
+184 
-189 VVKTKGF
+189 
-196 CTDLFFHAALSWM
+196 
-209 KNQYEREKPFFAYL
+209 
-223 SLNAPHGP
+223 
-231 LIAPDQ
+231 

-267 DRPSNDELLDIY
+267 DRPSDDELSKIY
-279 NENILDYDQPE
+279 NENISEYDQPE

-301 MSNATDSLRVKLE
+301 ISNATDSLRVKLE
-314 AEDLIFRLNEGED
+314 AEDLIFRLNDGED
-327 FALLANTYTEDP
+327 FALLANIYTQDP
-339 NNSAD
+339 SNSAD

-366 IASFEAEK
+366 IASFEAEI

-383 QYGYHLIK
+383 QYGYHVIK

-396 TVESNEQVNAS
+396 IVESNEQVNAS

-415 GRGTENELKDTASIF
+415 GRGTENELKDIASIF

-436 YGFFALADSLGLEIQ
+436 FGFFALADSLGLEIQ
-451 DSNGLRKESIFVDN
+451 ESNGLRKESIFVDN

-486 AIKNDNFFGVFFLDK
+486 AIKNDNFYGVFFLDK

-506 VIPFEEVKED
+506 VISFEDVKED
-516 LRNEFLSEF
+516 LKNEFLSEF
-525 KKNHLKTLAE
+525 KKNHIKTLAE
-535 SIKDNN
+535 SIKDDN
-541 QEEMNLSAIY
+541 QGEMNLSEIY
-551 KNNENL
+551 QENENL

-599 RGQAFLRVIEI
+599 RGQAFLRVIDI
-610 SEVVNS
+610 SDVVMS
-616 DFEEKKES
+616 DFEEKKDS

-640 WLQALRDN
+640 WLQALREN

>member
-1 MKQKSILI
+1 MRSRMQVVMWTILVLFVTSMAIGGLVGGASITDIFGGRQGNEVGSLNGKPILFEDFNQLVSNEINRMDQQSGRLI
-9 LTIISFTIT
+9 SDEEREYVRAVVWERLIADLIIQEQII
-18 CAQSAD
+18 
-24 KTNKAQ
+24 K
-30 KALHGSRPNIVLI
+30 
-43 LTDDQGMGDLSC
+43 
-55 MGNKIL
+55 NKIVVGEEEVL
-61 RTPHVDQLYKDA
+61 FQMKNNPPPFLQNSDA
-73 TRFTDFQVS
+73 FQSFGRFDLEKYLDAVLNPSQIDWKPIEDF
-82 PTCSPT
+82 
-88 RAAMMSGR
+88 
-96 YPFEV
+96 
-101 GVSHT
+101 
-106 LMQRDRLAPSVITF
+106 MQNV
-120 PQALQRAGYQ
+120 
-130 TGLFGKWHLGDGD
+130 
-143 EYLPRKRGFDEV
+143 YLPSYKLQQYITNAAAISSKDV
-155 LMHGAGG
+155 LE
-162 IGQYGFGDFKEN
+162 D
-174 SNNKYFDNVL
+174 
-184 LHNET
+184 
-189 VVKTKGF
+189 
-196 CTDLFFHAALSWM
+196 
-209 KNQYEREKPFFAYL
+209 
-223 SLNAPHGP
+223 
-231 LIAPDQ
+231 

-314 AEDLIFRLNEGED
+314 AEDLIFRLNKGED

-339 NNSAD
+339 SNSAD

-383 QYGYHLIK
+383 QYGYHIIK

-541 QEEMNLSAIY
+541 QEEMSLSAIY

>member
-1 MKQKSILI
+1 MGLITNMRSRMQVVMWTILVLFVTSMAIGGLVGGASITDIFSGRQGNEVGSLNGKPILFEDFNQLVSNEINRMDQQSGRLI
-9 LTIISFTIT
+9 SDEEREYIRAVVWERLIADLII
-18 CAQSAD
+18 QE
-24 KTNKAQ
+24 Q
-30 KALHGSRPNIVLI
+30 IVE
-43 LTDDQGMGDLSC
+43 
-55 MGNKIL
+55 NKI
-61 RTPHVDQLYKDA
+61 V
-73 TRFTDFQVS
+73 V
-82 PTCSPT
+82 
-88 RAAMMSGR
+88 
-96 YPFEV
+96 
-101 GVSHT
+101 
-106 LMQRDRLAPSVITF
+106 
-120 PQALQRAGYQ
+120 
-130 TGLFGKWHLGDGD
+130 GD
-143 EYLPRKRGFDEV
+143 EEVLFQMKNNPPPFLQNSDAFQSFGRFDLEKYLDAVLNPGQIDWKPIEDFMQNVYLPSYKLQQYITNSAAISSSDV
-155 LMHGAGG
+155 LE
-162 IGQYGFGDFKEN
+162 D
-174 SNNKYFDNVL
+174 
-184 LHNET
+184 
-189 VVKTKGF
+189 
-196 CTDLFFHAALSWM
+196 
-209 KNQYEREKPFFAYL
+209 
-223 SLNAPHGP
+223 
-231 LIAPDQ
+231 

-246 IEVLHVTEKAIDQ
+246 IEVLHVTDKAIDQ
-259 DFYNGLLA
+259 DFYNGLLT
-267 DRPSNDELLDIY
+267 DRPSDDELRNIY
-279 NENILDYDQPE
+279 NDNISEYDQPE

-301 MSNATDSLRVKLE
+301 TSNARDSLRVKLE
-314 AEDLIFRLNEGED
+314 AEDLIFRLNDGED
-327 FALLANTYTEDP
+327 FALLANTYTQDP
-339 NNSAD
+339 SNSAD

-383 QYGYHLIK
+383 QYGYHVIK

-415 GRGTENELKDTASIF
+415 GRGTENELKDIASIF

-436 YGFFALADSLGLEIQ
+436 FGFFALADSLGLEIQ
-451 DSNGLRKESIFVDN
+451 ESNGLRKESIFVDN

-486 AIKNDNFFGVFFLDK
+486 AIKNDNFYGVFFLDK

-506 VIPFEEVKED
+506 VISFENVKED
-516 LRNEFLSEF
+516 LKNEFLSEF
-525 KKNHLKTLAE
+525 KKNHIKTLAQ

-541 QEEMNLSAIY
+541 QGEMNLSEIY
-551 KNNENL
+551 QDNENL

-599 RGQAFLRVIEI
+599 RGQAFLRVIDI
-610 SEVVNS
+610 SDVVMS
-616 DFEEKKES
+616 DFEEKKDS

-640 WLQALRDN
+640 WLQALREN

>member
-1 MKQKSILI
+1 MGLITNMRSRMQVVMWTILVLFVTSMAIGGLVGGASITDIFSGRQGNEVGSLNGKPILFEDFNQLVSNEINRMDQQSGRLI
-9 LTIISFTIT
+9 SDEEREYIRAVVWERLIADLIIQEQI
-18 CAQSAD
+18 AE
-24 KTNKAQ
+24 
-30 KALHGSRPNIVLI
+30 
-43 LTDDQGMGDLSC
+43 
-55 MGNKIL
+55 NKI
-61 RTPHVDQLYKDA
+61 V
-73 TRFTDFQVS
+73 V
-82 PTCSPT
+82 
-88 RAAMMSGR
+88 
-96 YPFEV
+96 
-101 GVSHT
+101 
-106 LMQRDRLAPSVITF
+106 
-120 PQALQRAGYQ
+120 
-130 TGLFGKWHLGDGD
+130 GD
-143 EYLPRKRGFDEV
+143 EEVLFQMKNNPPPFLQNSDAFQSFGRFDLEKYLDAVLNPGQIDWKPIEDFMQNIYLPSYKLQQYITNSAAISSSDV
-155 LMHGAGG
+155 LE
-162 IGQYGFGDFKEN
+162 D
-174 SNNKYFDNVL
+174 
-184 LHNET
+184 
-189 VVKTKGF
+189 
-196 CTDLFFHAALSWM
+196 
-209 KNQYEREKPFFAYL
+209 
-223 SLNAPHGP
+223 
-231 LIAPDQ
+231 

-259 DFYNGLLA
+259 DFYNGLLT
-267 DRPSNDELLDIY
+267 DRPSDDELRNIY
-279 NENILDYDQPE
+279 NENISEYDQPE

-301 MSNATDSLRVKLE
+301 ISNATDSLRVKLE
-314 AEDLIFRLNEGED
+314 AEDLIFRLNDGED
-327 FALLANTYTEDP
+327 FALLANTYTQDP
-339 NNSAD
+339 SNSAD

-383 QYGYHLIK
+383 QYGYHIIK

-415 GRGTENELKDTASIF
+415 GRGTENKLKDIASIF

-436 YGFFALADSLGLEIQ
+436 FGFFVLADSLGLEIQ

-486 AIKNDNFFGVFFLDK
+486 AIKNDNFYGVFFLDK

-506 VIPFEEVKED
+506 VISFEDVKED
-516 LRNEFLSEF
+516 LKNEFLSEF
-525 KKNHLKTLAE
+525 KKNHIKTLAE
-535 SIKDNN
+535 SIKDDN
-541 QEEMNLSAIY
+541 QGEMNLSEIY
-551 KNNENL
+551 QENENL

-599 RGQAFLRVIEI
+599 RGQAFLRVIDI
-610 SEVVNS
+610 SDVVMS
-616 DFEEKKES
+616 DFEEKKDS

>member
-1 MKQKSILI
+1 MQVVMWTILVLFVTSMAIGGLVGGASITDIFSGRQGNEVGSLNGKPILFEDFNQLVSNEINRMDQQSGRLI
-9 LTIISFTIT
+9 SDEEREYIRAVVWERLIADLII
-18 CAQSAD
+18 QE
-24 KTNKAQ
+24 Q
-30 KALHGSRPNIVLI
+30 IVK
-43 LTDDQGMGDLSC
+43 
-55 MGNKIL
+55 NKI
-61 RTPHVDQLYKDA
+61 V
-73 TRFTDFQVS
+73 V
-82 PTCSPT
+82 
-88 RAAMMSGR
+88 
-96 YPFEV
+96 
-101 GVSHT
+101 
-106 LMQRDRLAPSVITF
+106 
-120 PQALQRAGYQ
+120 
-130 TGLFGKWHLGDGD
+130 GD
-143 EYLPRKRGFDEV
+143 EEVLFQMKNNPPPFLQNSDAFQSFGRFDLEKYLDAVLNPGQIDWKPIEDFMQNIYLPSYKLQQYITNSAAISSSDV
-155 LMHGAGG
+155 LE
-162 IGQYGFGDFKEN
+162 D
-174 SNNKYFDNVL
+174 
-184 LHNET
+184 
-189 VVKTKGF
+189 
-196 CTDLFFHAALSWM
+196 
-209 KNQYEREKPFFAYL
+209 
-223 SLNAPHGP
+223 
-231 LIAPDQ
+231 

-267 DRPSNDELLDIY
+267 DRPSDDELSKIY
-279 NENILDYDQPE
+279 NENISEYDQPE

-301 MSNATDSLRVKLE
+301 TSNATDSLRVKLE
-314 AEDLIFRLNEGED
+314 AEDLIFRLNDGED
-327 FALLANTYTEDP
+327 FALLANTYTQDP
-339 NNSAD
+339 SNSAD

-383 QYGYHLIK
+383 QYGYHVIK

-396 TVESNEQVNAS
+396 TVEGNEQVNAS

-415 GRGTENELKDTASIF
+415 GRGTENKLKDFASIF

-436 YGFFALADSLGLEIQ
+436 FGFFVLADSLGLEIQ

-486 AIKNDNFFGVFFLDK
+486 AIKNDNFYGVFFLDK

-506 VIPFEEVKED
+506 VISFEDAKED
-516 LRNEFLSEF
+516 LKNEFLSEF
-525 KKNHLKTLAE
+525 KKNHIKTLAE
-535 SIKDNN
+535 SIKDDN
-541 QEEMNLSAIY
+541 QGEMNLSEIY
-551 KNNENL
+551 QENENL

-599 RGQAFLRVIEI
+599 RGQAFLRVIDI
-610 SEVVNS
+610 SDVVMS
-616 DFEEKKES
+616 DFEEKKDS

-640 WLQALRDN
+640 WLQALREN

>member
-1 MKQKSILI
+1 MGLITNMRSRMQVVMWTILVLFVTSMAIGGLVGGASITDIFSGRQGNEVGSLNGKPILFEDFNQLVSNEINRMDQQSGRLI
-9 LTIISFTIT
+9 SDEEREYIRAVVWERLIADLIIQEQI
-18 CAQSAD
+18 AE
-24 KTNKAQ
+24 
-30 KALHGSRPNIVLI
+30 
-43 LTDDQGMGDLSC
+43 
-55 MGNKIL
+55 NKI
-61 RTPHVDQLYKDA
+61 V
-73 TRFTDFQVS
+73 V
-82 PTCSPT
+82 
-88 RAAMMSGR
+88 
-96 YPFEV
+96 
-101 GVSHT
+101 
-106 LMQRDRLAPSVITF
+106 
-120 PQALQRAGYQ
+120 
-130 TGLFGKWHLGDGD
+130 GD
-143 EYLPRKRGFDEV
+143 EEVLFQMKNNPPPFLQNSDAFQSFGRFDLEKYLDAVLNPGQINWKPIEDFMQNVYLPSYKLQQYITNSAAISSSDV
-155 LMHGAGG
+155 LE
-162 IGQYGFGDFKEN
+162 D
-174 SNNKYFDNVL
+174 
-184 LHNET
+184 
-189 VVKTKGF
+189 
-196 CTDLFFHAALSWM
+196 
-209 KNQYEREKPFFAYL
+209 
-223 SLNAPHGP
+223 
-231 LIAPDQ
+231 

-246 IEVLHVTEKAIDQ
+246 IEVLHVTDKAIDQ
-259 DFYNGLLA
+259 DFYNGLLT
-267 DRPSNDELLDIY
+267 DRPSDDELRNIY
-279 NENILDYDQPE
+279 NENISEYEQPE

-301 MSNATDSLRVKLE
+301 TSNATDSLRVKLE
-314 AEDLIFRLNEGED
+314 AEDLIFRLNDGED
-327 FALLANTYTEDP
+327 FALLANTYTQDP
-339 NNSAD
+339 SNSAD

-383 QYGYHLIK
+383 QYGYHVIK

-415 GRGTENELKDTASIF
+415 GRGTENELKDIANIF

-436 YGFFALADSLGLEIQ
+436 FGFFALADSLGLEIQ

-506 VIPFEEVKED
+506 VISFEDVKED
-516 LRNEFLSEF
+516 LKNEFLSEF
-525 KKNHLKTLAE
+525 KKNHIKTLAE

-541 QEEMNLSAIY
+541 QGEMNLSEIY
-551 KNNENL
+551 QENENL

-599 RGQAFLRVIEI
+599 RGQAFLRVIDI
-610 SEVVNS
+610 SDVVMS
-616 DFEEKKES
+616 DFEEKKDS

>member
-1 MKQKSILI
+1 MRSRMQVVMWTILVLFVTSMAIGGLVGGASITDIFSGRQGNEVGSLNGKPILFEDFNQLVSNEINRMDQQSGRLI
-9 LTIISFTIT
+9 SDEEREYIRAVVWERLIADLII
-18 CAQSAD
+18 QE
-24 KTNKAQ
+24 Q
-30 KALHGSRPNIVLI
+30 IVE
-43 LTDDQGMGDLSC
+43 
-55 MGNKIL
+55 NKI
-61 RTPHVDQLYKDA
+61 V
-73 TRFTDFQVS
+73 V
-82 PTCSPT
+82 
-88 RAAMMSGR
+88 
-96 YPFEV
+96 
-101 GVSHT
+101 
-106 LMQRDRLAPSVITF
+106 
-120 PQALQRAGYQ
+120 
-130 TGLFGKWHLGDGD
+130 GD
-143 EYLPRKRGFDEV
+143 EEVLFQMKNNPPPFLQNSDAFQSFGRFDLEKYLDAVLNPGQIDWKPIEDFMQNVYLPSYKLQQYITNSAAISSSDV
-155 LMHGAGG
+155 LE
-162 IGQYGFGDFKEN
+162 D
-174 SNNKYFDNVL
+174 
-184 LHNET
+184 
-189 VVKTKGF
+189 
-196 CTDLFFHAALSWM
+196 
-209 KNQYEREKPFFAYL
+209 
-223 SLNAPHGP
+223 
-231 LIAPDQ
+231 

-267 DRPSNDELLDIY
+267 DRPSDDELNNIY
-279 NENILDYDQPE
+279 NENISEYDQPE

-301 MSNATDSLRVKLE
+301 ISNATDSLRVKLE
-314 AEDLIFRLNEGED
+314 AEDLIFRLNDGED
-327 FALLANTYTEDP
+327 FALLANTYTQDP
-339 NNSAD
+339 SNSAD

-383 QYGYHLIK
+383 QYGYHVIK

-415 GRGTENELKDTASIF
+415 GRGTENELKDIASIF

-436 YGFFALADSLGLEIQ
+436 FGFFALADSLGLEIQ

-486 AIKNDNFFGVFFLDK
+486 AIKNDNFYGVFFLDK

-506 VIPFEEVKED
+506 VISFEDAKED
-516 LRNEFLSEF
+516 LKNEFLSEF
-525 KKNHLKTLAE
+525 KKNHIKTLAE
-535 SIKDNN
+535 SIKDDN
-541 QEEMNLSAIY
+541 QGEMNLSEIY
-551 KNNENL
+551 QENENL

-599 RGQAFLRVIEI
+599 RGQAFLRVIDI
-610 SEVVNS
+610 SDVVMS
-616 DFEEKKES
+616 DFEEKKDS

>member
-1 MKQKSILI
+1 MGLITNMRSRMQVVMWTILVLFVTSMAIGGLVGGASITDIFGGRQGNEVGSLNGKPILFEDFNQLVSNEINRMDQQSGRLI
-9 LTIISFTIT
+9 SDEEREYIRAVVWERLIADLIIQEQISE
-18 CAQSAD
+18 
-24 KTNKAQ
+24 
-30 KALHGSRPNIVLI
+30 
-43 LTDDQGMGDLSC
+43 
-55 MGNKIL
+55 NKI
-61 RTPHVDQLYKDA
+61 V
-73 TRFTDFQVS
+73 V
-82 PTCSPT
+82 
-88 RAAMMSGR
+88 
-96 YPFEV
+96 
-101 GVSHT
+101 
-106 LMQRDRLAPSVITF
+106 
-120 PQALQRAGYQ
+120 
-130 TGLFGKWHLGDGD
+130 GD
-143 EYLPRKRGFDEV
+143 EEVLFQMKNNPPPFLQNSDAFQSFGRFDLEKYLDAVLNPGQIDWKPIEDFMQNVYLPSYKLQQYITNSAAISSSDV
-155 LMHGAGG
+155 LE
-162 IGQYGFGDFKEN
+162 D
-174 SNNKYFDNVL
+174 
-184 LHNET
+184 
-189 VVKTKGF
+189 
-196 CTDLFFHAALSWM
+196 
-209 KNQYEREKPFFAYL
+209 
-223 SLNAPHGP
+223 
-231 LIAPDQ
+231 
-237 YKKRFLDYK
+237 YKKRFIDYK

-267 DRPSNDELLDIY
+267 DRPSDDELRNLY
-279 NENILDYDQPE
+279 NENISDYDQPE
-290 LRYLKYVKWPI
+290 LRYLKYVKWPLI
-301 MSNATDSLRVKLE
+301 SNATDSLRVKLE

-327 FALLANTYTEDP
+327 FALLANTYTQDP
-339 NNSAD
+339 SNSAD

-383 QYGYHLIK
+383 QYGYHVIK

-436 YGFFALADSLGLEIQ
+436 FGFFALADSLGLEIQ

-486 AIKNDNFFGVFFLDK
+486 AIKNDNFYGVFFLDK

-506 VIPFEEVKED
+506 VISFEDVKED
-516 LRNEFLSEF
+516 LKNEFLSEF
-525 KKNHLKTLAE
+525 KKNHIKTLAE

-541 QEEMNLSAIY
+541 QGEMNLSEIY
-551 KNNENL
+551 QDNGNL

-578 FIVGALAD
+578 FIVGALAE
-586 AKEGDILGPLPTL
+586 AKEGDILGPLPTI
-599 RGQAFLRVIEI
+599 RGQAFLRVIDI
-610 SEVVNS
+610 SDVVMS
-616 DFEEKKES
+616 DFEEKKDS

>member
-1 MKQKSILI
+1 MGLITNMRSRMQVVMWTILVLFVTSMAIGGLVGGASITDIFGGRQGNEVGSLNGKPILFEDFNQLVSNEINRMDQQSGRLI
-9 LTIISFTIT
+9 SDEEREYIRAVVWERLIADLII
-18 CAQSAD
+18 QE
-24 KTNKAQ
+24 Q
-30 KALHGSRPNIVLI
+30 IVE
-43 LTDDQGMGDLSC
+43 
-55 MGNKIL
+55 NKI
-61 RTPHVDQLYKDA
+61 V
-73 TRFTDFQVS
+73 V
-82 PTCSPT
+82 
-88 RAAMMSGR
+88 
-96 YPFEV
+96 
-101 GVSHT
+101 
-106 LMQRDRLAPSVITF
+106 
-120 PQALQRAGYQ
+120 
-130 TGLFGKWHLGDGD
+130 GD
-143 EYLPRKRGFDEV
+143 EEVLFQMKNNPPPFLQNSDAFQSFGRFDLEKYLDAVLNPGQIDWKPIEDFMQNVYLPSYKLQQYITNSAAISSSDV
-155 LMHGAGG
+155 LE
-162 IGQYGFGDFKEN
+162 D
-174 SNNKYFDNVL
+174 
-184 LHNET
+184 
-189 VVKTKGF
+189 
-196 CTDLFFHAALSWM
+196 
-209 KNQYEREKPFFAYL
+209 
-223 SLNAPHGP
+223 
-231 LIAPDQ
+231 

-267 DRPSNDELLDIY
+267 DRPSDNELNKIY
-279 NENILDYDQPE
+279 NENISEYDQPE

-301 MSNATDSLRVKLE
+301 ISNATDSLRVKLE

-327 FALLANTYTEDP
+327 FALLANTYTQDP
-339 NNSAD
+339 SNSAD

-366 IASFEAEK
+366 IASFEAEI

-383 QYGYHLIK
+383 QYGYHVIK

-396 TVESNEQVNAS
+396 IVESNEQVNAS

-415 GRGTENELKDTASIF
+415 GRGTENELKDIASIF

-436 YGFFALADSLGLEIQ
+436 FGFFALADSLGLEIQ
-451 DSNGLRKESIFVDN
+451 ESNGLRKESIFVDN

-486 AIKNDNFFGVFFLDK
+486 AIKNDNFYGVFFLDK

-506 VIPFEEVKED
+506 VISFEDVKED
-516 LRNEFLSEF
+516 LKNEFLSEF
-525 KKNHLKTLAE
+525 KKNHIKTLAQ

-541 QEEMNLSAIY
+541 QGEMNLSEIY
-551 KNNENL
+551 QDNENL

-599 RGQAFLRVIEI
+599 RGQAFLRVIDI
-610 SEVVNS
+610 SDVVMS
-616 DFEEKKES
+616 DFEEKKDS

>member
-1 MKQKSILI
+1 MGLITNMRSRMQVVMWTILVLFVTSMAIGGLVGGASITDIFSGRQGNEVGSLNGKPILFEDFNQLVSNEINRMDQQSGRLI
-9 LTIISFTIT
+9 SDEEREYIRAVVWERLIADLIIQEQI
-18 CAQSAD
+18 AE
-24 KTNKAQ
+24 
-30 KALHGSRPNIVLI
+30 
-43 LTDDQGMGDLSC
+43 
-55 MGNKIL
+55 NKI
-61 RTPHVDQLYKDA
+61 V
-73 TRFTDFQVS
+73 V
-82 PTCSPT
+82 
-88 RAAMMSGR
+88 
-96 YPFEV
+96 
-101 GVSHT
+101 
-106 LMQRDRLAPSVITF
+106 
-120 PQALQRAGYQ
+120 
-130 TGLFGKWHLGDGD
+130 GD
-143 EYLPRKRGFDEV
+143 EEVLFQMKNNPPPFLQNSDAFQSFGRFDLEKYLDAVLNPGQIDWKPIEDFMQNVYLPSYKLQQYITNSAAISSIDV
-155 LMHGAGG
+155 LE
-162 IGQYGFGDFKEN
+162 D
-174 SNNKYFDNVL
+174 
-184 LHNET
+184 
-189 VVKTKGF
+189 
-196 CTDLFFHAALSWM
+196 
-209 KNQYEREKPFFAYL
+209 
-223 SLNAPHGP
+223 
-231 LIAPDQ
+231 

-267 DRPSNDELLDIY
+267 DRPSDDELSKIY
-279 NENILDYDQPE
+279 NENISEYDQPE

-301 MSNATDSLRVKLE
+301 ISNATDSLRVKLE
-314 AEDLIFRLNEGED
+314 AEDLIFRLNDGED
-327 FALLANTYTEDP
+327 FALLANTYTQDP
-339 NNSAD
+339 SNSAD

-366 IASFEAEK
+366 IASFEAEI

-383 QYGYHLIK
+383 QYGYHVIK

-396 TVESNEQVNAS
+396 IVESNEQVNAS

-415 GRGTENELKDTASIF
+415 GRGTENELKDIASIF

-436 YGFFALADSLGLEIQ
+436 FGFFALADSLGLEIQ

-486 AIKNDNFFGVFFLDK
+486 AIKNDNFYGVFFLDK

-506 VIPFEEVKED
+506 VISFENVKED
-516 LRNEFLSEF
+516 LKNEFLSEF
-525 KKNHLKTLAE
+525 KKNHIKTLAE
-535 SIKDNN
+535 SIKDDN
-541 QEEMNLSAIY
+541 QGEMNLSEIY
-551 KNNENL
+551 QKNENL

-599 RGQAFLRVIEI
+599 RGQAFLRVIDI
-610 SEVVNS
+610 SDVVMS
-616 DFEEKKES
+616 DFEEKKDS

-640 WLQALRDN
+640 WLQALREN

>member
-1 MKQKSILI
+1 MGLITNMRSRMQVVMWTILVLFVTSMAIGGLVGGASITDIFSGRQGNEVGSLNGKPILFEDFNQLVSNEINRMDQQSGRLI
-9 LTIISFTIT
+9 SDEEREYIRAVVWERLIADLII
-18 CAQSAD
+18 QE
-24 KTNKAQ
+24 Q
-30 KALHGSRPNIVLI
+30 IVE
-43 LTDDQGMGDLSC
+43 
-55 MGNKIL
+55 NKI
-61 RTPHVDQLYKDA
+61 V
-73 TRFTDFQVS
+73 V
-82 PTCSPT
+82 
-88 RAAMMSGR
+88 
-96 YPFEV
+96 
-101 GVSHT
+101 
-106 LMQRDRLAPSVITF
+106 
-120 PQALQRAGYQ
+120 
-130 TGLFGKWHLGDGD
+130 GD
-143 EYLPRKRGFDEV
+143 EEVLFQMKNNPPPFLQNSDAFQSFGRFDLEKYLDAVLNPGQIDWKPIEDFMQNVYLPSYKLQQYITNSAAISSSDV
-155 LMHGAGG
+155 LE
-162 IGQYGFGDFKEN
+162 D
-174 SNNKYFDNVL
+174 
-184 LHNET
+184 
-189 VVKTKGF
+189 
-196 CTDLFFHAALSWM
+196 
-209 KNQYEREKPFFAYL
+209 
-223 SLNAPHGP
+223 
-231 LIAPDQ
+231 

-267 DRPSNDELLDIY
+267 DRPSDDELIKIY
-279 NENILDYDQPE
+279 NENISEYDQPE

-301 MSNATDSLRVKLE
+301 ISNATDSLRVKLE
-314 AEDLIFRLNEGED
+314 AEDLIFRLNDGED
-327 FALLANTYTEDP
+327 FALLANTYTQDP
-339 NNSAD
+339 SNSAD

-383 QYGYHLIK
+383 QYGYHVIK

-415 GRGTENELKDTASIF
+415 GRGTENELKDIASIF

-436 YGFFALADSLGLEIQ
+436 FGFFALADSLGLEIQ
-451 DSNGLRKESIFVDN
+451 ESNGLRKESIFVDN

-486 AIKNDNFFGVFFLDK
+486 AIKNDNFYGVFFLDK

-506 VIPFEEVKED
+506 VISFEDAKED
-516 LRNEFLSEF
+516 LKNEFLSEF
-525 KKNHLKTLAE
+525 KKNHIKTLAE
-535 SIKDNN
+535 SIKDDN
-541 QEEMNLSAIY
+541 QGEMNLSEIY
-551 KNNENL
+551 QENENL

-599 RGQAFLRVIEI
+599 RGQAFLRVIDI
-610 SEVVNS
+610 SDVVMS
-616 DFEEKKES
+616 DFEEKKDS

>member
-1 MKQKSILI
+1 MGLITNMRSRMQVVMWTILVLFVTSMAIGGLVGGASITDIFSGRQGNEVGSLNGKPILFEDFNQLVSNEINRMDQQSGRLI
-9 LTIISFTIT
+9 SDEEREYIRAVVWERLIADLII
-18 CAQSAD
+18 QE
-24 KTNKAQ
+24 Q
-30 KALHGSRPNIVLI
+30 IVE
-43 LTDDQGMGDLSC
+43 
-55 MGNKIL
+55 NKI
-61 RTPHVDQLYKDA
+61 V
-73 TRFTDFQVS
+73 V
-82 PTCSPT
+82 
-88 RAAMMSGR
+88 
-96 YPFEV
+96 
-101 GVSHT
+101 
-106 LMQRDRLAPSVITF
+106 
-120 PQALQRAGYQ
+120 
-130 TGLFGKWHLGDGD
+130 GD
-143 EYLPRKRGFDEV
+143 EEVLFQMKNNPPPFLQNSDAFQSFGRFDLEKYLDAVLNPGQIDWKPIEDFMQNVYLPSYKLQQYITNSAAISSIDV
-155 LMHGAGG
+155 LE
-162 IGQYGFGDFKEN
+162 D
-174 SNNKYFDNVL
+174 
-184 LHNET
+184 
-189 VVKTKGF
+189 
-196 CTDLFFHAALSWM
+196 
-209 KNQYEREKPFFAYL
+209 
-223 SLNAPHGP
+223 
-231 LIAPDQ
+231 

-267 DRPSNDELLDIY
+267 DRPSDDELSKIY
-279 NENILDYDQPE
+279 NENISEYDQPE

-301 MSNATDSLRVKLE
+301 TSNATDSLRVKLE
-314 AEDLIFRLNEGED
+314 AEDLIFRLNDGED
-327 FALLANTYTEDP
+327 FALLANTYTQDP
-339 NNSAD
+339 SNSAD

-366 IASFEAEK
+366 IASFEAEI

-383 QYGYHLIK
+383 QYGYHVIK

-396 TVESNEQVNAS
+396 IVESNEQVNAS

-415 GRGTENELKDTASIF
+415 GRGTENELKDIASIF

-436 YGFFALADSLGLEIQ
+436 FGFFVLADSLGLEIQ

-486 AIKNDNFFGVFFLDK
+486 AIKNDNFYGVFFLDK

-506 VIPFEEVKED
+506 VISFEDAKED
-516 LRNEFLSEF
+516 LKNEFLSEF
-525 KKNHLKTLAE
+525 KKNHIKTLAE
-535 SIKDNN
+535 SIKDDN
-541 QEEMNLSAIY
+541 QGEMNLSEIY
-551 KNNENL
+551 QENENL

-599 RGQAFLRVIEI
+599 RGQAFLRVIDI
-610 SEVVNS
+610 SDVVMS
-616 DFEEKKES
+616 DFEEKKDS

>member
-1 MKQKSILI
+1 MGLITNMRSRMQVVMWTILVLFVTSMAIGGLVGGASITDIFGGRQGNEVGSLNGKPILFEDFNQLVSNEINRMDQQSGRLI
-9 LTIISFTIT
+9 SDEEREYIRAVVWERLIADLIIQEQI
-18 CAQSAD
+18 AE
-24 KTNKAQ
+24 
-30 KALHGSRPNIVLI
+30 
-43 LTDDQGMGDLSC
+43 
-55 MGNKIL
+55 NKI
-61 RTPHVDQLYKDA
+61 V
-73 TRFTDFQVS
+73 V
-82 PTCSPT
+82 
-88 RAAMMSGR
+88 
-96 YPFEV
+96 
-101 GVSHT
+101 
-106 LMQRDRLAPSVITF
+106 
-120 PQALQRAGYQ
+120 
-130 TGLFGKWHLGDGD
+130 GD
-143 EYLPRKRGFDEV
+143 EEVLFQMKNNPPPFLQNSDAFQSFGRFDLEKYLDAVLNPGQIDWKPIEDFMQNVYLPSYKLQQYITNSAAISSSDV
-155 LMHGAGG
+155 LE
-162 IGQYGFGDFKEN
+162 D
-174 SNNKYFDNVL
+174 
-184 LHNET
+184 
-189 VVKTKGF
+189 
-196 CTDLFFHAALSWM
+196 
-209 KNQYEREKPFFAYL
+209 
-223 SLNAPHGP
+223 
-231 LIAPDQ
+231 

-267 DRPSNDELLDIY
+267 NRPSDDELRDIY
-279 NENILDYDQPE
+279 NENISEYDQPE

-301 MSNATDSLRVKLE
+301 ISNATDSLRVKLE

-327 FALLANTYTEDP
+327 FALLANTYTQDP
-339 NNSAD
+339 SNSAD

-383 QYGYHLIK
+383 QYGYHVIK

-436 YGFFALADSLGLEIQ
+436 FGFFALADSLGLEIQ

-486 AIKNDNFFGVFFLDK
+486 AIKNDNFYGVFFLDK

-506 VIPFEEVKED
+506 VISFEDVKED
-516 LRNEFLSEF
+516 LKNEFLSEF
-525 KKNHLKTLAE
+525 KKNHIKTLAE

-541 QEEMNLSAIY
+541 QGEMNLSEIY
-551 KNNENL
+551 QDNGNL

-578 FIVGALAD
+578 FIVGALAE
-586 AKEGDILGPLPTL
+586 AKEGDVLGPLPTI
-599 RGQAFLRVIEI
+599 RGQAFLRVIDI
-610 SEVVNS
+610 SDVVMS
-616 DFEEKKES
+616 DFEEKKDS

>member
-1 MKQKSILI
+1 MGLITNMRSRMQVVMWTILVLFVTSMAIGGLVGGASITDIFSGRQGNEVGSLNGKPILFEDFNQLVSNEINRMDQQSGRLI
-9 LTIISFTIT
+9 SDEEREYIRAVVWERLIADLII
-18 CAQSAD
+18 QE
-24 KTNKAQ
+24 Q
-30 KALHGSRPNIVLI
+30 IVE
-43 LTDDQGMGDLSC
+43 
-55 MGNKIL
+55 NKI
-61 RTPHVDQLYKDA
+61 V
-73 TRFTDFQVS
+73 V
-82 PTCSPT
+82 
-88 RAAMMSGR
+88 
-96 YPFEV
+96 
-101 GVSHT
+101 
-106 LMQRDRLAPSVITF
+106 
-120 PQALQRAGYQ
+120 
-130 TGLFGKWHLGDGD
+130 GD
-143 EYLPRKRGFDEV
+143 EEVLFQMKNNPPPFLQNSDAFQSFGRFDLEKYLDAVLNPGQIDWKPIEDFMQNVYLPSYKLQQYITNSAAISSIDV
-155 LMHGAGG
+155 LE
-162 IGQYGFGDFKEN
+162 D
-174 SNNKYFDNVL
+174 
-184 LHNET
+184 
-189 VVKTKGF
+189 
-196 CTDLFFHAALSWM
+196 
-209 KNQYEREKPFFAYL
+209 
-223 SLNAPHGP
+223 
-231 LIAPDQ
+231 

-259 DFYNGLLA
+259 DFYNGLLT
-267 DRPSNDELLDIY
+267 DRPSDDELRNIY
-279 NENILDYDQPE
+279 NENISEYDQPE

-301 MSNATDSLRVKLE
+301 ISNATDSLRVKLE
-314 AEDLIFRLNEGED
+314 AEDLIFRLNDGED
-327 FALLANTYTEDP
+327 FALLANTYTQDP
-339 NNSAD
+339 SNSAD

-366 IASFEAEK
+366 IASFEAEI

-383 QYGYHLIK
+383 QYGYHVIK

-415 GRGTENELKDTASIF
+415 GRGTENELKDIASIF

-436 YGFFALADSLGLEIQ
+436 FGFFALADSLGLEIQ
-451 DSNGLRKESIFVDN
+451 ESNGLRKESIFVDN

-486 AIKNDNFFGVFFLDK
+486 AIKNDNFYGVFFLDK

-506 VIPFEEVKED
+506 VISFENVKED
-516 LRNEFLSEF
+516 LKNEFLSEF
-525 KKNHLKTLAE
+525 KKNHIKTLAE
-535 SIKDNN
+535 SIKDDN
-541 QEEMNLSAIY
+541 QGEMNLSEIY
-551 KNNENL
+551 QENENL

-599 RGQAFLRVIEI
+599 RGQAFLRVIDI
-610 SEVVNS
+610 SDVVMS
-616 DFEEKKES
+616 DFEEKKDS